1 MQMESKKVTRAQ
13 LRELEVGESLIIP
26 GMTYAAVDSGR
37 TSAYTCAK
45 IDGRLVTCKTEKD
58 GELWKLTITR
68 EK

>member
-1 MQMESKKVTRAQ
+1 MQMEAKKVTREL
-13 LRELEVGESLIIP
+13 LRQLEVGESLTIP

-45 IDGRLVTCKTEKD
+45 IDGRLITCKTEKD

>member
-1 MQMESKKVTRAQ
+1 METKKVTREQ

-37 TSAYTCAK
+37 TATYTCAK
-45 IDGRLVTCKTEKD
+45 IDGSRFSCKTEKD
-58 GELWKLTITR
+58 GDLWKLTITR